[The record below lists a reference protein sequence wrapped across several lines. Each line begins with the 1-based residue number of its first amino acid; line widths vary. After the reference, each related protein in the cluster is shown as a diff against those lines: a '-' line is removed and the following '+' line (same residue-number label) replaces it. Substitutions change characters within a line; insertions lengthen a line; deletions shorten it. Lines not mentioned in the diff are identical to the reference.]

1 MTLPHR
7 PSALRDR
14 LDGPH
19 PPRAADPSAWVSISA
34 YARLYGLTRNTVYKL
49 LAAHLLDVYQLVG
62 VVDVIRIRNVS
73 PDQHRVR
80 ESTNGR

>member
-19 PPRAADPSAWVSISA
+19 PPRADDPPIWVSISA

-49 LAAHLLDVYQLVG
+49 LAAHLLEVYQLAG
-62 VVDVIRIRNVS
+62 VVDVVRIRNAP
-73 PDQHRVR
+73 PDQHHQRS
-80 ESTNGR
+80 EAHE